1 MYRRIHFCGNLS
13 EEDALRFDKKK
24 FDKKINQVLTG
35 KAECDKLFS
44 CEVKRSRVSTLTI
57 ARSGDY
63 WFDMTYEDSRRMISL

>member
-13 EEDALRFDKKK
+13 EEDALRFDKK
-24 FDKKINQVLTG
+24 INQVLTG
-35 KAECDKLFS
+35 KAECDKLFP

>member
-13 EEDALRFDKKK
+13 EEDALR

-63 WFDMTYEDSRRMISL
+63 WFDMTYEDSRRMISP